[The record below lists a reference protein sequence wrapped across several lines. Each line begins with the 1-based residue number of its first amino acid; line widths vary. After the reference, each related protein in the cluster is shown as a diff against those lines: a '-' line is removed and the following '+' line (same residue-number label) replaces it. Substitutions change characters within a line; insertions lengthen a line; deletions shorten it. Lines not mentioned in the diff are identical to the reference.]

1 MAISWNK
8 YLSKPELLPQ
18 KSNLNHIVEPCFQG
32 LNRLFVLAFEN
43 YAQRTSNERYYLP
56 NVEIKDYNVM
66 IDGKNF
72 FDQPVKNKVTC
83 ENIRKIATGQGDDY
97 TTGCLLDY
105 IYLKIITK

>member
-1 MAISWNK
+1 
-8 YLSKPELLPQ
+8 
-18 KSNLNHIVEPCFQG
+18 
-32 LNRLFVLAFEN
+32 
-43 YAQRTSNERYYLP
+43 
-56 NVEIKDYNVM
+56 M

-105 IYLKIITK
+105 IYFKNYYKMIAIGLSKKQAPDADPKAIQQVNFTGNLDREENTRFYFIFEEAKETLFEF